1 MKDNCFTQNC
11 VVFCQTST
19 WISHRYTYVLS
30 LLNLPPTSL
39 SIPLLWWW
47 FNHEIV
53 SYSCDPMDQ
62 ALLSMEFPRQEC
74 WSGLPFPSLLDLPDP
89 GIEPESPALQADYL
103 PWTSWEAPRLLQS
116 PCLSSLR
123 HSKFPLVIYFTYG
136 NVTFSIF
143 ELHLLEF
150 ILCLSLIF
158 TGKGGSSYPHRWGWK
173 RIINCL
179 SESKRMEIGWIRQK
193 SHDLRVW

>member
-1 MKDNCFTQNC
+1 MAAFTLQWRSWGFEIELAWSTKSKTFTC
-11 VVFCQTST
+11 RFCLVVKSCPD
-19 WISHRYTYVLS
+19 S
-30 LLNLPPTSL
+30 LET
-39 SIPLLWWW
+39 IT
-47 FNHEIV
+47 H
-53 SYSCDPMDQ
+53 Q

-74 WSGLPFPSLLDLPDP
+74 WSGLPFPSLLDLPYP